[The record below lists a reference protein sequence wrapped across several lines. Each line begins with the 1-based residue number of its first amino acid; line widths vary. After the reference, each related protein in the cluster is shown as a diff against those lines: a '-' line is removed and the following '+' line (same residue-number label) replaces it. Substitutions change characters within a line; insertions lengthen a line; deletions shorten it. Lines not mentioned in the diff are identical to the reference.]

1 MHEREGR
8 VPEVRRLNQRVDLA
22 VEMQPPETSSGRGR
36 FGHPPQLAP
45 RLVRET
51 LLTVVADPNRLG
63 SPLHTSA
70 SARQAH
76 DRTALAEPRW
86 WPARHSAARQQLTS
100 GRGPLSFREELVLRL
115 FAVANVLK
123 HPRRD
128 HDVHHES
135 GNAFRPTPCVSDAIF
150 GPDCSPPQP
159 VPTVDTWQNGSPSV
173 SAIRASLAPRW
184 IDASRIIASTRAAP
198 RGFS

>member
-1 MHEREGR
+1 
-8 VPEVRRLNQRVDLA
+8 
-22 VEMQPPETSSGRGR
+22 MQPPETSSGRAR

-51 LLTVVADPNRLG
+51 LLTVVAIPTASVPRCTHRLR
-63 SPLHTSA
+63 P
-70 SARQAH
+70 
-76 DRTALAEPRW
+76 DRHMIALRW
-86 WPARHSAARQQLTS
+86 RNLVGGQRGTQRRDNNVTS

-184 IDASRIIASTRAAP
+184 IDASRIIASTRSAP